1 MLETADDINLATAR
15 TDAEWL
21 ARLDEIAD
29 ERGAFMPLGTHHF
42 GCFVDGDDTLLVTF
56 ESVDEIRALQPGH
69 RPLGLQIADR
79 HGWSALMLLARAP
92 RWYRD
97 AEVLDFFDSQIDAGF
112 FESFKRVLFYGAGMG
127 GYAAACFSL
136 AAPGARVL
144 AVAPHATLD
153 PEIAPWETRFHLQ
166 RRLDFRTRFGF
177 APAMLEGVRDAF
189 VVYDPGNDLD
199 AMHATLFR
207 RPFVTMLRSPVLG
220 AEHTAAALHRFG
232 VLDTLIEAAMRGRL
246 TPARF
251 YDLMRKRRTD
261 AGYLRKLAKRAA
273 KADHLALMAI
283 AARHALAL
291 EETNGMRKR
300 LERAEKTLAD
310 VPD

>member
-1 MLETADDINLATAR
+1 MLETADDINLASAR
-15 TDAEWL
+15 TDPEWL
-21 ARLDEIAD
+21 SRLDEIAD
-29 ERGAFMPLGTHHF
+29 ERGAFIPLGAHHF
-42 GCFVDGDDTLLVTF
+42 GCFIDGDDTLLVTF
-56 ESVDEIRALQPGH
+56 ESVPEIRAMQPGH

-97 AEVLDFFDSQIDAGF
+97 TEVLDFFDSQIDAGF
-112 FESFKRVLFYGAGMG
+112 FEGFRRVVFYGAGMG
-127 GYAAACFSL
+127 GYAAATFSL

-144 AVAPHATLD
+144 AIAPQATLD
-153 PEIAPWETRFHLQ
+153 PEIAPWETRFHTQ

-177 APAMLEGVRDAF
+177 APAMLEGVSNAF

-220 AEHTAAALHRFG
+220 DTETATALHRFG
-232 VLDTLIEAAMRGRL
+232 VLDTLIEAAVRGRL

-251 YDLMRKRRTD
+251 HDLIRKRRED
-261 AGYLRKLAKRAA
+261 PDYLRALVKRAA
-273 KADHLALMAI
+273 RADHPALTAI

-291 EETNGMRKR
+291 RDTNGMRKQ
-300 LERAEKTLAD
+300 LDRAKKTLAEA
-310 VPD
+310 PE

>member
-1 MLETADDINLATAR
+1 MLETADDINLASAR
-15 TDAEWL
+15 TDPEWL

-29 ERGAFMPLGTHHF
+29 ERGAFMPLGVHHF
-42 GCFVDGDDTLLVTF
+42 GCFIDGNDTLLVTF
-56 ESVDEIRALQPGH
+56 ESVPEIRAQQPGH

-112 FESFKRVLFYGAGMG
+112 FESFKRVVFYGAGMG
-127 GYAAACFSL
+127 GYAAATFSL
-136 AAPGARVL
+136 AAPGASVL

-153 PEIAPWETRFHLQ
+153 PEIVPWEKRFHVQ

-177 APAMLEGVRDAF
+177 APAMLEGARNAF
-189 VVYDPGNDLD
+189 IVYDPGNDLD

-207 RPFVTMLRSPVLG
+207 RPFVTMLRSPALG
-220 AEHTAAALHRFG
+220 EDNTAAALHRFG
-232 VLDTLIEAAMRGRL
+232 VLDTLIEAAVRGRL

-251 YDLMRKRRTD
+251 HDLMRKRRND
-261 AGYLRKLAKRAA
+261 ARYLRGLVKRTA
-273 KADHLALMAI
+273 KADHPALTAI

-291 EETNGMRKR
+291 GDTNGLRKR
-300 LERAEKTLAD
+300 LKRAEKTLAEA
-310 VPD
+310 PE